1 MRTFSKSRSSLLAGL
16 VGLLAVV
23 SLTGTSHA
31 VAAPVVLGAN
41 TTGITDDSGAA
52 LDAFAARSGV
62 MPKIAMYYQDWNEGW
77 STALIN
83 PRFVNPIVAR
93 GAIPM
98 ITWEPNLD
106 SGDPIDQPEYSPAR
120 IAAGAFDPYVRR
132 AAREAAAY
140 GQPILLRFAQEMN
153 GAWYSW
159 GAIPGN
165 TPEEY
170 IAMWRHVVSIFREE
184 GADNVRWVWSPNVYG
199 AGGVE
204 PFQAYYPGNEWVDYA
219 SLDGYNWSGLKPSGW
234 RSLAEVFES
243 SYQAMTELTG
253 KPLMISE
260 TATPEEGGDKAA
272 WIREILTVLPTRM
285 PRVRALIWF
294 DRVKETDWRIDSSPA
309 SDLAFRELAA
319 APRFAGTVDELLSA
333 PELPVVLPSS
343 SPSPAPSAGVPVL
356 SVSDTSTQVAPER
369 FQAVTFP
376 IRLSTPSRDPV
387 QVRFFVGDAQGRK
400 VRHKRGRIRIAP
412 GHRHGRLR
420 VWVRDGDSSHVR
432 ADDLV
437 VRLFS
442 PDGARLA
449 RRVAHGTLH
458 LRQRAAATS
467 R

>member
-1 MRTFSKSRSSLLAGL
+1 MVRALRKSRSSWLAAL
-16 VGLLAVV
+16 VGLLTVA
-23 SLTGTSHA
+23 SLTCTTHA

-83 PRFVNPIVAR
+83 PRFVGPIVAR

-98 ITWEPNLD
+98 ITWEPCLD
-106 SGDPIDQPEYSPAR
+106 SGEPTDQPDYSPAR
-120 IAAGAFDPYVRR
+120 ITAGAFDPYIRR
-132 AAREAAAY
+132 AAREARAY
-140 GQPILLRFAQEMN
+140 GQPILLRFAHEMN
-153 GAWYSW
+153 GNWNSW

-165 TPEEY
+165 TPRDY

-184 GADNVRWVWSPNVYG
+184 GATNVRWVWSPNVYG
-199 AGGVE
+199 VGGVR
-204 PFQAYYPGNEWVDYA
+204 PFQAYYPGNEWVDYV
-219 SLDGYNWSGLKPSGW
+219 SLDGYNWGDLKESGW
-234 RSLAEVFES
+234 RSFAEVFES

-260 TATPEEGGDKAA
+260 TATPEAGGDKAA
-272 WIREILTVLPTRM
+272 WIREILTVLPARM

-319 APRFAGTVDELLSA
+319 APRFGGTVDELLSE
-333 PELPVVLPSS
+333 PELPVID
-343 SPSPAPSAGVPVL
+343 AG
-356 SVSDTSTQVAPER
+356 TRVAPRR

-376 IRLSTPSRDPV
+376 VRLSRPSTDAV
-387 QVRFFVGDAQGRK
+387 QVRFIVGNADGRK

-412 GHRHGRLR
+412 GHRHARLR
-420 VWVRDGDSSHVR
+420 VWVRDGGSSHVR

-442 PDGARLA
+442 PDGAKLA
-449 RRVAHGTLH
+449 RHVARGTLH
-458 LRQRAAATS
+458 LR
-467 R
+467 